1 MLMRYRYLRIC
12 PDVFWKLTGLSL
24 VEFHNLMKDV
34 VPCYRAAEHTRR
46 NHTGR
51 KRAVGGGNHCVLNV
65 TDQVLMTLIW
75 LHRHP
80 HQEVLGHGF
89 GVSQPTVW
97 RYIEKV
103 TPLLEATIRER
114 VTTQDPGRKQ
124 RLRLGELFEEIP
136 ELLKCIPSSDLSS
149 DLHSSPQPS
158 NRTG

>member
-1 MLMRYRYLRIC
+1 MLMRYKFLRIC

-24 VEFHNLMKDV
+24 ADFHSLMTDL
-34 VPCYRAAEHTRR
+34 VPCYQATDRKRLNR
-46 NHTGR
+46 QGR
-51 KRAVGGGNHCVLNV
+51 KRAIGGGNHCALNV

-80 HQEVLGHGF
+80 NQEVLGHGF

-103 TPLLEATIRER
+103 TPLLEAPIRER
-114 VTTQDPGRKQ
+114 IATQDPGRKQ
-124 RLRLGELFEEIP
+124 RLRLGKLFEEIP

-149 DLHSSPQPS
+149 DLVP
-158 NRTG
+158 